1 MLMTQWDLLAI
12 MIALIG
18 SVTVMGLFWRQN
30 VTLVKENIRL
40 RKELTELEFD
50 RIKL

>member
-12 MIALIG
+12 MIALVG

-30 VTLVKENIRL
+30 VALVKENIRL